1 MKQYTTIIKFGGSI
15 LTDKSKT
22 STLNPKFNVESVAD
36 KLVNYTKHSLPLV
49 LIHGAG
55 SFGHPQASEHGLL
68 SVTKYWDS
76 IENLNYSDLLNSTE
90 SIKELAETS
99 PNSQYT
105 EQDLERFKTGGKLT
119 KEAVTKLHD
128 YFKQQLVRIELPIA
142 SVYPS
147 EYLTSYSEMIDG
159 KSVTIQLKGIQKLL
173 RDITALINSNQ
184 IPLLHGDV
192 LKDNLNESKI
202 ISGDLIA
209 YLLCCHLNEQNQ
221 IVESIYLTDVD
232 GVFDKDPKRF
242 NDAKLIELIE
252 INKESNNLNA
262 FEQKDAEVATGGSVK
277 DITGSML
284 GKLKWAIESIKDCG
298 ENCHVRVINYEK
310 FILGDNKVETLL
322 KFHQ

>member
-1 MKQYTTIIKFGGSI
+1 MKQSTTIIKFGGSI

-22 STLNPKFNVESVAD
+22 STLNPKFSVKSVAD
-36 KLVNYTKHSLPLV
+36 KLVDYTKHSQPLV

-76 IENLNYSDLLNSTE
+76 IENLNYSDLLNSNE
-90 SIKELAETS
+90 SIKDFSEFPLS
-99 PNSQYT
+99 SHYT
-105 EQDLERFKTGGKLT
+105 EQDLERFKIGGKLT
-119 KEAVTKLHD
+119 KEAVTELHN
-128 YFKQQLVRIELPIA
+128 YFKQQLVSIGLPIV

-147 EYLTSYSEMIDG
+147 EYLTSYSEVIDG
-159 KSVTIQLKGIQKLL
+159 KSVTIQLKGVQKLL
-173 RDITALINSNQ
+173 KHITTLINSNQ
-184 IPLLHGDV
+184 VPLLHGDV

-209 YLLCCHLNEQNQ
+209 YLLCCHLNEHNRT
-221 IVESIYLTDVD
+221 VESIYLTDVD

-252 INKESNNLNA
+252 INKDSNNLNA
-262 FEQKDAEVATGGSVK
+262 FEQKDEVTTGGSVK

-298 ENCHVRVINYEK
+298 ESCHARVINYEK
-310 FILGDNKVETLL
+310 FILKDNTVETLL